1 MRKNI
6 FAVCNITVQRNYLK
20 PLIFLSCFFCFVGNL
35 AHTQTISGTVTDY
48 FSKRP
53 LDAVT
58 VQTSSGRVIISDS
71 LGRYNINVNKNDSVW
86 FSYLNKRTVK
96 YSVDTIA
103 HPQSFDVAL
112 YVDVRWLPE
121 VRVKT
126 NDYKLDSIANRQT
139 YAKAFNYRKP
149 GLKVVAPQ
157 TSTASSSVPTAVG
170 LDLDELI
177 NAFRFKRN
185 RQLLS
190 FQQRLLQEEHD
201 KYIDHRY
208 TKYLVIKL
216 TRLQGEEL
224 NKFMLYYRPTYEEV
238 LAMNDL
244 ELGYYIEQCF
254 KNYEYLKT
262 YKPPAN

>member
-1 MRKNI
+1 MKPRI
-6 FAVCNITVQRNYLK
+6 FTL
-20 PLIFLSCFFCFVGNL
+20 CFFCLIAAVAQGQNS
-35 AHTQTISGTVTDY
+35 ISGTVSDY

-58 VQTSSGRVIISDS
+58 VRTSSGRVSISDS
-71 LGRYNINVNKNDSVW
+71 LGRYNISVNKNDSVW
-86 FSYLNKRTVK
+86 FSYLNRQTMK
-96 YSVDTIA
+96 YSVDTIT
-103 HPQSFDVAL
+103 HPQSFDIAL
-112 YVDVRWLPE
+112 YVDIRWLPE

-126 NDYKLDSIANRQT
+126 KDYKFDSIENRQT

-149 GLKVVAPQ
+149 TLRFAQPQ
-157 TSTASSSVPTAVG
+157 VSTPSTPGAVG
-170 LDLDELI
+170 LDLDEII

-216 TRLQGEEL
+216 TKLQGNEL
-224 NKFMLYYRPTYEEV
+224 DKFMLYYRPTYEEV

-254 KNYEYLKT
+254 KSYEYLKT
-262 YKPPAN
+262 YNQPSN